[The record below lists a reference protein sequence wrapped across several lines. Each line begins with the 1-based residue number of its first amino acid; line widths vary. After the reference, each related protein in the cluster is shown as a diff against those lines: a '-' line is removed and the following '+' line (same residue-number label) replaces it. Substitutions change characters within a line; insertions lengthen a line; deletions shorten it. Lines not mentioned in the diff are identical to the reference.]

1 MMKTKIEKV
10 IRKLKVDAEQNV
22 NDSLSSGCGEGDGLE
37 DVYPYLKS
45 IVKIANLTDNKK
57 SDRIYRVLKGYS
69 DEAFFHLFECMWDR
83 FDDTFIEK
91 AVNKIEKIL
100 VD

>member
-37 DVYPYLKS
+37 DVYPYLQS

-57 SDRIYRVLKGYS
+57 QNKIYRVLKGFN
-69 DEAFFHLFECMWDR
+69 DAAFFHLYECMWDQ

-91 AVNKIEKIL
+91 AANKIAKIL

>member
-1 MMKTKIEKV
+1 MMKNQIEKV
-10 IRKLKVDAEQNV
+10 LTKLKQDAELDMK
-22 NDSLSSGCGEGDGLE
+22 DSLESGCGEGDGLE
-37 DVYPYLKS
+37 DMYPYLQS

-57 SDRIYRVLKGYS
+57 SDRIYKVLKGFN
-69 DEAFFHLFECMWDR
+69 DEAFFHLYECMWDQ

-91 AVNKIEKIL
+91 AANKIEKIL

>member
-1 MMKTKIEKV
+1 MMKNQIKKV
-10 IRKLKVDAEQNV
+10 LTKLKQDAELDMK
-22 NDSLSSGCGEGDGLE
+22 DSLESGCGEGDGLE
-37 DVYPYLKS
+37 DVYPYLQS

-57 SDRIYRVLKGYS
+57 SDRIYKVLKGFN
-69 DEAFFHLFECMWDR
+69 DEAFFHLYECMWDQ

-91 AVNKIEKIL
+91 AANKIEKIL